1 MVQCDGLVQGNWYA
15 FSVCVRGGGV
25 RGAQELNKT
34 IPGGSDTV
42 TLDSASIRKFPRLHG
57 HRGAAEPDLG
67 FRD

>member
-1 MVQCDGLVQGNWYA
+1 MHL
-15 FSVCVRGGGV
+15 VCVGGGV
-25 RGAQELNKT
+25 RGAHELTK
-34 IPGGSDTV
+34 PGGSDTV